1 MLNNEGS
8 FTLWQCGR
16 FVETEDNYQ
25 EIKLTQNVYK
35 FKGFGRDTGGTLDS

>member
-1 MLNNEGS
+1 MKGVLPSGS
-8 FTLWQCGR
+8 
-16 FVETEDNYQ
+16 VEDSLKQKTII